1 MSVVLESKR
10 AINKSKTIIL
20 QNIAVQNDFNTKRDE
35 TTELSGFLL
44 SLYSYYTIVQLRYN
58 LPQIL

>member
-35 TTELSGFLL
+35 TTELNGFLL